1 MRSQS
6 MVRVLFLL
14 LLSVVFMAVG
24 PNCSPAAKAE
34 GAGTGNES
42 LVLRCR
48 EELRKTFPR
57 FRVERVL
64 PSPISGVCEVWAGTN
79 VFYFEPEGRYLIFG
93 EIWTSSGKSL
103 TAESRA
109 RFMAEKIKR
118 VNLSPA
124 IRWGEGKKRVILI
137 VDPDCPFCKRLEKEI
152 FSEKN
157 RRRVRVHLFL
167 YPLAIHKNARE
178 HSIAVLCSKDP
189 VKTLVSGQYETVAVT
204 PECRGRAE
212 ERLEAMRKALEPLG
226 VRGTP
231 VTIVGNRIFYGAKIR
246 NIQKAID
253 TPSS

>member
-1 MRSQS
+1 MKLPS
-6 MVRVLFLL
+6 MVRFLFFLL
-14 LLSVVFMAVG
+14 FPVVSMTIGFDH
-24 PNCSPAAKAE
+24 SLAAKAE
-34 GAGTGNES
+34 GITGQEL
-42 LVLRCR
+42 LVSRCR
-48 EELRKTFPR
+48 EELKKTFPR

-79 VFYFEPEGRYLIFG
+79 VFYFEPESKYLIFG

-109 RFMAEKIKR
+109 RFMAEKIKK
-118 VNLSPA
+118 VDLSPA
-124 IRWGEGKKRVILI
+124 IVWGEGKKRVILI

-157 RRRVRVHLFL
+157 RKRVRVYLFL
-167 YPLAIHKNARE
+167 YPLAIHRNARE

-189 VKTLVSGQYETVAVT
+189 VGTLISGQYGAAAVT
-204 PECRGRAE
+204 PECRRKAE
-212 ERLEAMRKALEPLG
+212 ERLEAMKRALEPFG

-231 VTIVGNRIFYGAKIR
+231 VTIVGNQVFYGAKIR